1 MSKEPQQRVRVLER
15 ALEAALRAESAEV
28 LAQLLAHWRMSR
40 SPEVAQLID
49 RLPEVDR
56 THEAIFSQ
64 LRSCSVSQAQARME
78 RLHEEPEDPRTAKGL
93 LALLADPPFD
103 SGESAD
109 FWELVLSRL
118 VQLADVRVASEMRA
132 IADANSARPQG
143 FLKYFFEDE
152 LSRAR
157 NRLWSRLSDRTEGL
171 ESAELA
177 ILGRLRA
184 RVAPAQPKTRLD
196 LLWERIVA
204 SPEDLEARLIYADAL
219 MERGDPSGEF
229 IALQCSRS
237 EEAEPSERER
247 ALLQAHGRKWLG
259 RAGLLLNVEQVS
271 FVRGAAVSADLGGQ
285 RSWLSRGAPV
295 WEWALSEP
303 LWATV
308 GRLELG
314 AHFPAAPI
322 ARLLKTMQGRLHS
335 LAIEDV
341 QVLNPDSRFRRQ
353 LDMRSMG
360 VSTLELAFTH
370 SFRALRGHLAQL
382 ASPFWSAVQTIVVR
396 PNMVHY
402 LTGEGL
408 RGVLEALCA
417 VARERPTAL
426 VVQSGF
432 RAPFA
437 RLGAWLE
444 AILELRPQFSKVR
457 LQTQRGALVLE
468 EIRAGPVVHVVPGED
483 AEVLMRCASEA
494 GVPRF
499 SSAP

>member
-15 ALEAALRAESAEV
+15 ALEAALRAESAEI

-49 RLPEVDR
+49 RLPDVDR

-78 RLHEEPEDPRTAKGL
+78 RLHELPEDPRTTMGL
-93 LALLADPPFD
+93 LALLSEPPFD
-103 SGESAD
+103 SSESAD

-118 VQLADVRVASEMRA
+118 VQLTDVRAASSIRGLT
-132 IADANSARPQG
+132 DSNGSRPEG

-152 LSRAR
+152 LGRAQ

-171 ESAELA
+171 GPEEIA

-184 RVAPAQPKTRLD
+184 RVAPEQPKTRLD
-196 LLWERIVA
+196 LLWERVVA
-204 SPEDLEARLIYADAL
+204 SPEDTEARLIYADAL
-219 MERGDPSGEF
+219 MERGDPKGEF
-229 IALQCSRS
+229 IALQCSRKQ
-237 EEAEPSERER
+237 EATPGERER
-247 ALLQAHGRKWLG
+247 ALLQEHGRAWLG
-259 RAGLLLNVEQVS
+259 RAGLLFNADHVS
-271 FVRGAAVSADLGGQ
+271 YVRGTAVSADLGGQ

-295 WEWALSEP
+295 WEWALSAP
-303 LWATV
+303 LWATL

-314 AHFPAAPI
+314 AYFPAAPL
-322 ARLLKTMQGRLHS
+322 ARLLKDMQVRLHT
-335 LAIEDV
+335 LAVGDA
-341 QVLNPDSRFRRQ
+341 QVLNPNSRVRRQ
-353 LDMRSMG
+353 LDALPMS

-370 SFRALRGHLAQL
+370 SFRALREHLAQL

-396 PNMVHY
+396 PYMVHY

-408 RGVLEALCA
+408 RGVLEALRA
-417 VARERPTAL
+417 AARERPTAL

-432 RAPFA
+432 RDPFA

-444 AILELRPQFSKVR
+444 AILELRPEFSKVR
-457 LQTQRGALVLE
+457 LQTQRGALVLQ
-468 EIRAGPVVHVVPGED
+468 EIRAGPVAHVVPGED
-483 AEVLMRCASEA
+483 AEVLMRCARGA
-494 GVPRF
+494 GVLRF